1 MHGIKQKEISLLT
14 NKSLFE
20 GQSPSRP
27 DKNKIVTELQNI
39 LEIKNSF
46 ENRMILTM
54 RWLLTLYPR
63 IELY

>member
-27 DKNKIVTELQNI
+27 DKHKIVT
-39 LEIKNSF
+39 KF
-46 ENRMILTM
+46 EKIPEKKRL
-54 RWLLTLYPR
+54 WKYSW
-63 IELY
+63 Y

>member
-27 DKNKIVTELQNI
+27 DKHKIVT
-39 LEIKNSF
+39 KF
-46 ENRMILTM
+46 EKIPEKKKTLKIFLILT
-54 RWLLTLYPR
+54 
-63 IELY
+63 IC

>member
-27 DKNKIVTELQNI
+27 DKHKIVPKFEKI
-39 LEIKNSF
+39 PEKKNDF
-46 ENRMILTM
+46 ENIPDTNN
-54 RWLLTLYPR
+54 LLVVTLCS
-63 IELY
+63 